1 MGDSVAIELY
11 RKTISV
17 MGHIGL
23 TLLGVLLVKVTYI
36 LGLGELY
43 LIGFISQ
50 YQVNCISSVA
60 ILVNL
65 EQ

>member
-17 MGHIGL
+17 MGYIGL

-43 LIGFISQ
+43 RVAYIG
-50 YQVNCISSVA
+50 
-60 ILVNL
+60 
-65 EQ
+65 